1 MGKETDNTI
10 ENHDRMILRELALR
24 YAELCGSERNRAAL
38 GRWRDL
44 NNMRAKRPLVFSN
57 TFQLALDIEPHLPE
71 QLIENEPLRAV
82 ERWFQRA
89 LWNATLGDDR
99 YFDPWFTVRATLLQ
113 PEGVWGIKPRL
124 VQDETSRGWR
134 HLPAVTKME
143 DLDALKATPHRVL
156 DPDPPL
162 ARMLEEI
169 FGDILPVHR
178 NRVSIYH
185 IWDGVIGPAA
195 GALFGLEELLLAFYE
210 QPEMVHRFMAFA
222 SGNIIRNFKEC
233 EAAGD
238 WSTADYW
245 YYNTPPHCDALPEPR
260 AGVYGAPMKDLVGFC
275 HSQECE
281 AVSPAMFEEFLL
293 NYQRPILEL
302 FGRVSYGCCDTLD
315 HKLDALSQIRNLS
328 KITVGPLADPSRYPA
343 RFGKR
348 AVISWR
354 PNPSLMARDCFS
366 EEAQRRQIREGFE
379 ALRGCQVEVHLH
391 DLMTVRNDVSRI
403 FKWTKIA
410 REEAERMG

>member
-1 MGKETDNTI
+1 VNNTI
-10 ENHDRMILRELALR
+10 ENKDRMILRELALR
-24 YAELCGSERNRAAL
+24 YAELCGSERNRSAL

-71 QLIENEPLRAV
+71 QRIENEPLRAV

-89 LWNATLGDDR
+89 LWNATLEDDR
-99 YFDPWFTVRATLLQ
+99 WFDPWFTVRATLLQ
-113 PEGVWGIKPRL
+113 PEGVWGIEPKL
-124 VQDETSRGWR
+124 VEDANSRSWR
-134 HLPAVTKME
+134 HFPVVTKME
-143 DLDALKATPHRVL
+143 DLDALKATAHRVL
-156 DPDPPL
+156 DSDPPL

-178 NRVSIYH
+178 NRVSFYH
-185 IWDGVIGPAA
+185 IWEGVIGPAA
-195 GALFGLEELLLAFYE
+195 GTLFGLEEFLLALYE
-210 QPEMVHRFMAFA
+210 QPEMIHRFMAFA
-222 SGNIIRNFKEC
+222 SENIVKNFKQC

-245 YYNTPPHCDALPEPR
+245 YYNTPPHCDALPDPR
-260 AGVYGAPMKDLVGFC
+260 AGIYGAPLKDLVGFG
-275 HSQECE
+275 HSQEFE
-281 AVSPAMFEEFLL
+281 SVSPAMFEEFLL

-315 HKLDALSQIRNLS
+315 HKLDAISQIRNLA
-328 KITVGPLADPSRYPA
+328 KITVGPLANPSRYPE

-354 PNPSLMARDCFS
+354 PIPSLMASDHFN
-366 EEAQRRQIREGFE
+366 EDAQRRQIREGFE

-391 DLMTVRNDVSRI
+391 DLMTVRNEVSRI
-403 FKWTKIA
+403 SQWTRIA